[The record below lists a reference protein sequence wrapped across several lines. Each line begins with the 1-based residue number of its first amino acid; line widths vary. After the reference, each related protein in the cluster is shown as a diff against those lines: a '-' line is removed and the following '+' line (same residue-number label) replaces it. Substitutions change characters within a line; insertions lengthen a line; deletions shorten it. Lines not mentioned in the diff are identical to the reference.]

1 VRQVRIVG
9 ATLVACGLA
18 ASAAVATLARP
29 SSSHAGRITPADA
42 IFVPSGPALPGETLP
57 SPPCNHLC
65 YSPAQLQA
73 AYDWPT
79 GPHAPTGAGQTIV
92 VAVAF
97 GSPTIESDL
106 AAFDTMFGLPPTTI
120 EYCGAPNTG
129 SDNSDLEHQWGPET
143 SADVEYA
150 HAMAPGAQIVLLVS
164 PTDDFGD
171 MATTQAECLPKYPGA
186 ILVQAFGEDEID
198 ANDPAVAADF
208 DALHQNYVAVTDGGG
223 TVIAASGDF
232 GATGVDCDPTQQQCG
247 TVAEYPASDPLV
259 TAVGG
264 TEGNPYPDGLLAQP
278 SPPSGGDEGGQQS
291 GDGGGAAPPPVET
304 PPPVQGKVKPP
315 KIKPPKPPKP
325 PKVKHFG
332 AAEGSGGA
340 YGGEQVWNESEL
352 LSMATGGAPSMLY
365 ATPDYQKPF
374 NDSPWRTTSDV
385 AYDAAAQGGEAVI
398 WNGILGGF
406 AGTSIGP
413 AHWAALVA
421 LANELR
427 AGWHQ
432 DSIGELNPALYA
444 IAGNPDAYAR
454 DFHDITIGN
463 NSDGGA
469 GFDAGPGYDLPTGL
483 GTPDVSHLIADLAVR
498 PSKHD
503 DVGDTIRQ
511 KVAAHIAA
519 ALARHHFHAG

>member
-1 VRQVRIVG
+1 MRQVRKIVVA
-9 ATLVACGLA
+9 ATVACGLA
-18 ASAAVATLARP
+18 ASAGLAVVAQP
-29 SSSHAGRITPADA
+29 SDGRAGKLTPADA
-42 IFVPSGPALPGETLP
+42 IFVPSGPPLTSTTTLT

-106 AAFDTMFGLPPTTI
+106 AAFDTMFALPPTTI
-120 EYCGAPNTG
+120 EYCGAPNIG
-129 SDNSDLEHQWGPET
+129 SGNPQVDAQWGPET

-150 HAMAPGAQIVLLVS
+150 HAMAPGAKIVLLVS

-171 MATTQAECLPKYPGA
+171 MAATQAECLPKYPGA

-198 ANDPAVAADF
+198 ASDPAVAASF
-208 DALHQNYVAVTDGGG
+208 DALHANYDELTQTGG

-247 TVAEYPASDPLV
+247 TTAEYPASDPLV

-264 TEGNPYPDGLLAQP
+264 TEGNPYPAGLLA
-278 SPPSGGDEGGQQS
+278 PPPTGGSGGGDQGS
-291 GDGGGAAPPPVET
+291 GDQGTPAPPPVAH
-304 PPPVQGKVKPP
+304 KPP
-315 KIKPPKPPKP
+315 TIKPPKPPKP
-325 PKVKHFG
+325 PKHKHFG
-332 AAEGSGGA
+332 TEQGSGGA
-340 YGGEQVWNESEL
+340 YGGEQVWNESDL
-352 LSMATGGAPSMLY
+352 IGLATGGAPSILFP
-365 ATPDYQKPF
+365 TPDYQKPF

-398 WNGILGGF
+398 WNGVLGGF

-427 AGWHQ
+427 ASVGR
-432 DSIGELNPALYA
+432 DSIGQLNPALYA
-444 IAGNPDAYAR
+444 LAADPSAYAR
-454 DFHDITIGN
+454 DFHDITVGN

-483 GTPDVSHLIADLAVR
+483 GTPDVAHLIADLAGK

-503 DVGDTIRQ
+503 DDGDTLRQ
-511 KVAAHIAA
+511 SIAARIAA
-519 ALARHHFHAG
+519 ALGRHHFHVG